1 MRTLPRTPEPR
12 EVFAIHQER
21 ISGLSP
27 AQIGVKHDL
36 SPMVVQ
42 SLLRPRPNTTLP
54 TPFELSQASIDGTAA
69 VSLYWLGFI
78 TGCGRVSEGVG
89 SRTLVLSI
97 DPRDVEHTRVLVRD
111 LIRNHASYE
120 FCMSSRDGQQ
130 LYIRERDLG
139 DAAAQWG
146 LTDEPRETRFALEY
160 VPANLLPHFTRGI
173 LEGQLD
179 QPPFGGREK
188 GREPSA
194 QASRVAF
201 QGSRSFAEELQR
213 RLKSVASGDIQAID
227 LHQKREASGAV
238 HSSGAVLV
246 YQGDSAS
253 SVLRYAYSAS
263 PRFSPRG
270 TRLVKAF
277 TAS

>member
-21 ISGLSP
+21 GSGLTP
-27 AQIGVKHDL
+27 AQIGLKHDL

-54 TPFELSQASIDGTAA
+54 TPFELSQPSVDGSAA
-69 VSLYWLGFI
+69 ISVYWLGFI

-89 SRTLVLSI
+89 SRTVVLSI
-97 DPRDVEHTRVLVRD
+97 DPRDVEHTRVLVHD

-146 LTDEPRETRFALEY
+146 LTDEPRETRCALEY
-160 VPANLLPHFTRGI
+160 VPTNLLSHFTRGI

-194 QASRVAF
+194 QTSRVAF
-201 QGSRSFAEELQR
+201 QGSRSFVDELQR
-213 RLKSVASGDIQAID
+213 RLKSVASGDVQMVD
-227 LHQKREASGAV
+227 PPQKRDAGAAV
-238 HSSGAVLV
+238 HSGAVLV
-246 YQGDSAS
+246 YQGDAAS
-253 SVLRYAYSAS
+253 SVLRYAYVAS
-263 PRFSPRG
+263 PRSSPRG
-270 TRLVKAF
+270 VRLVKAF
-277 TAS
+277 TSA